1 MSVESPWKCTAEP
14 LICFPSGL
22 GPSVLFSA
30 IRVPGTTGPVPV
42 LLSGLVLLRVTWPT
56 VWTGGDYVSWRWSL
70 SLDLWLLLVLSV
82 ASTLQHLINKLSGW
96 EWVEP
101 SGWPGEE
108 FKRALGILS
117 VDKIVFLRIFQGASL
132 MAQTVKNPPAM
143 QKIWVRSLGQ
153 EDPPEKGMATH
164 SSILVFL
171 DSIFK

>member
-1 MSVESPWKCTAEP
+1 M
-14 LICFPSGL
+14 
-22 GPSVLFSA
+22 
-30 IRVPGTTGPVPV
+30 
-42 LLSGLVLLRVTWPT
+42 
-56 VWTGGDYVSWRWSL
+56 
-70 SLDLWLLLVLSV
+70 
-82 ASTLQHLINKLSGW
+82 
-96 EWVEP
+96 EP

-132 MAQTVKNPPAM
+132 MAQMVKNPPAM